1 MHSLIQLNKL
11 LKIMLAE
18 QCVHLD
24 SVRGGV
30 LTFQFLGS
38 QGSDQGSF
46 SQTGSQRQW
55 QLCWGPLAAQ

>member
-1 MHSLIQLNKL
+1 MHSLIQLKL
-11 LKIMLAE
+11 LKIMLAK

-30 LTFQFLGS
+30 LTFQSLGS

-46 SQTGSQRQW
+46 SQTDSQRQW
-55 QLCWGPLAAQ
+55 QLCWGSLAAR